1 MEGNVRILKHLILK
15 IVLLTNEHLPIF
27 YINHIQHETWI
38 ILQAFNFTV
47 RCQQHSTAAAAAKT
61 KEFDHREEV
70 ALIIFC
76 CYCSFRSCL
85 LGSKFRLYLLFTL
98 LVALQKSLGCSFL
111 SPQRMFL
118 SLQYPPGITA
128 KLKYFPSITV
138 PFLSLLTP
146 RSFRMAG
153 LEKSLEWAGIKPRT
167 SQLCLT
173 QDHYRHGPRMD
184 YSYLLFR
191 IE

>member
-1 MEGNVRILKHLILK
+1 MNIS
-15 IVLLTNEHLPIF
+15 TS
-27 YINHIQHETWI
+27 IQFHGQVPT
-38 ILQAFNFTV
+38 T
-47 RCQQHSTAAAAAKT
+47 QHNTAAAAAKT

-85 LGSKFRLYLLFTL
+85 LGSKFGLYLLFTL
-98 LVALQKSLGCSFL
+98 LVALQKSFGCSLL

-128 KLKYFPSITV
+128 KVKYFPSITV

-146 RSFRMAG
+146 RSFRMAR

-173 QDHYRHGPRMD
+173 QDHYRHGPRID
-184 YSYLLFR
+184 YSHLVFR
-191 IE
+191 IKSSAQKGSGVFWML